1 VLENEKGNK
10 IFNEFKRRAGEDF
23 HVGQEAGIPNVFCIP
38 VVTGGNTSIIRGRPV
53 MTFYL
58 GKTSD
63 ARPHQVSE
71 SIFRDYERKTGPIR
85 KHVRPWT
92 NDTHITDKYVNELRE
107 LVKISP
113 PQELANF
120 CYTIVILV
128 GLFFISFVI
137 YDHTAEFQTT
147 K

>member
-1 VLENEKGNK
+1 
-10 IFNEFKRRAGEDF
+10 
-23 HVGQEAGIPNVFCIP
+23 
-38 VVTGGNTSIIRGRPV
+38 

-58 GKTSD
+58 GETSD

-107 LVKISP
+107 LIQISS

-120 CYTIVILV
+120 CYTIVIFV
-128 GLFFISFVI
+128 GLFFIRFVI
-137 YDHTAEFQTT
+137 YDHAAEFQAT

>member
-1 VLENEKGNK
+1 M
-10 IFNEFKRRAGEDF
+10 A
-23 HVGQEAGIPNVFCIP
+23 
-38 VVTGGNTSIIRGRPV
+38 
-53 MTFYL
+53 FYL

-107 LVKISP
+107 LIQISP

-120 CYTIVILV
+120 CYTVVILV